1 MKQIEYD
8 KPRIA
13 SMIVLGVFLTI
24 FLIVSL
30 LLLPVTWSAINEAI
44 EESQNNSDSAAGAVA
59 ASFVI
64 AIFLG
69 LGVALAIVAYAV
81 ILLGA
86 GLCLIFTIKNR
97 KSTLLPVRIISF
109 VYDGLAGAIIVLA
122 IVKIL
127 LLAVFKV

>member
-13 SMIVLGVFLTI
+13 STIVLGIFLTI

-44 EESQNNSDSAAGAVA
+44 EESQNNSDNAAGAVA

-97 KSTLLPVRIISF
+97 KSTLLPIRIISF

>member
-1 MKQIEYD
+1 MASSLPLSSTLTEVLIFRRSLEYRGSRAVSTT
-8 KPRIA
+8 P
-13 SMIVLGVFLTI
+13 TI
-24 FLIVSL
+24 R
-30 LLLPVTWSAINEAI
+30 INEAI
-44 EESQNNSDSAAGAVA
+44 EESQNNSDNAAGAVA

-97 KSTLLPVRIISF
+97 KSTLLPIRIISF
-109 VYDGLAGAIIVLA
+109 VYDGLAGAIVVLA